1 MVCFV
6 ERKQLM
12 NYVQF
17 LAANPRFLSFGFSL
31 NVFLALGQTF
41 YVSLYNNDIR
51 AALSLTHGELAGIYG
66 TATILGSVFVLFI
79 GRLLDHV
86 DLRIFAGLTTAAVA
100 VGCYVFSQV
109 TTVLG
114 LFAAVFIIR
123 TTAQGLWG
131 VSAQVSMSRYF
142 ESERGKA
149 TAVANAGY
157 ALGYAVFPLL
167 GAWLLSIYG
176 WREAWSISGSFVLI
190 VILPIIMFQL
200 LGHGDR
206 HRQYKK
212 RLSVLEAGPAKSR
225 VRQWSLLQVLGDF
238 RFWLIQPSM
247 IAVPSIV
254 FSIQF
259 HQLYLVESKGWELT
273 TFVGGY
279 ALFSAVSL
287 LATLIGGTFVDK
299 YGSSKLISIYLWPL
313 IPALL
318 LLGLLEHPVTIFA
331 LMGLTG
337 LTSGISLVVY
347 VTLWAEMYGTKH
359 MGAIRSFNVF
369 FNVAVASTIMVLT
382 GWLID
387 QQISIKLM
395 CAGGIGFTLLSL
407 ILLRIMNRIS
417 IARLIA
423 DE

>member
-1 MVCFV
+1 
-6 ERKQLM
+6 
-12 NYVQF
+12 
-17 LAANPRFLSFGFSL
+17 
-31 NVFLALGQTF
+31 
-41 YVSLYNNDIR
+41 
-51 AALSLTHGELAGIYG
+51 
-66 TATILGSVFVLFI
+66 
-79 GRLLDHV
+79 
-86 DLRIFAGLTTAAVA
+86 
-100 VGCYVFSQV
+100 
-109 TTVLG
+109 
-114 LFAAVFIIR
+114 
-123 TTAQGLWG
+123 
-131 VSAQVSMSRYF
+131 
-142 ESERGKA
+142 
-149 TAVANAGY
+149 
-157 ALGYAVFPLL
+157 
-167 GAWLLSIYG
+167 
-176 WREAWSISGSFVLI
+176 
-190 VILPIIMFQL
+190 
-200 LGHGDR
+200 
-206 HRQYKK
+206 
-212 RLSVLEAGPAKSR
+212 
-225 VRQWSLLQVLGDF
+225 
-238 RFWLIQPSM
+238 M

-299 YGSSKLISIYLWPL
+299 YGSRKLISIYLWPL

-318 LLGLLEHPVTIFA
+318 SLGLLEHPVTIFA

-337 LTSGISLVVY
+337 FTSGISLVVY

-407 ILLRIMNRIS
+407 ILLRVMNS
-417 IARLIA
+417 MPIARLRA
-423 DE
+423 GE